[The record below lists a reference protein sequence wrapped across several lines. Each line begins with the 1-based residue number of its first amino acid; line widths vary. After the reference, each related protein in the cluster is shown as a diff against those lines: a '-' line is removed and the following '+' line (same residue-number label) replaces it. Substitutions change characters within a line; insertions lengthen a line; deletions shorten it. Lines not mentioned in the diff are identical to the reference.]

1 MILFIYFCQG
11 LKTTAILLLY
21 TSGLL
26 KSLNSNSSHIF
37 LAQGHCLF
45 TLADDLLDQFR
56 VLENC
61 PPTPPLIQHFA
72 LSEK

>member
-11 LKTTAILLLY
+11 LKTTAILLRY
-21 TSGLL
+21 TSGLV

-37 LAQGHCLF
+37 LAQDHCLF
-45 TLADDLLDQFR
+45 TLAHDLLDQFR
-56 VLENC
+56 CLENC
-61 PPTPPLIQHFA
+61 PPTPPLSQHFA

>member
-26 KSLNSNSSHIF
+26 KSLNANSSYIF
-37 LAQGHCLF
+37 LAHGHCLF
-45 TLADDLLDQFR
+45 TLADDLLEEFR
-56 VLENC
+56 FLENC
-61 PPTPPLIQHFA
+61 PPTPPLSQHFA